1 MSSWPLQHVLCM
13 LYTDYCLWLQ
23 ERRSAVVIQRHI
35 RGFLASMMYV
45 ETMLTHAYDG
55 SSSLLEDHSFAS
67 PSLMSISTDA
77 TTNSNTKESEADA
90 NSNTKESKADESS
103 VSSLSKSESIWEKGY
118 LLPEAE
124 TIPSTVAVAKP
135 AIKSNPVT

>member
-1 MSSWPLQHVLCM
+1 MDSPYRDNHM
-13 LYTDYCLWLQ
+13 WLPIYSPIRNHRWGLR
-23 ERRSAVVIQRHI
+23 ERRSAVLIQRQF
-35 RGFLASMMYV
+35 RGFSARKKGLPSLMDSEDT
-45 ETMLTHAYDG
+45 ETDG
-55 SSSLLEDHSFAS
+55 S
-67 PSLMSISTDA
+67 PSLLD
-77 TTNSNTKESEADA
+77 SE
-90 NSNTKESKADESS
+90 ESKADESS